1 MIPRQF
7 THCMLRPSDLKP
19 STQGYQVVGVF
30 NPGVVKLRDDEIV
43 LVVRVVEQPVE
54 TREHLLASPR
64 LHADKGMVI
73 DWLDLA
79 HIDTRDPRVYLHRT
93 TGLQRLRFISH
104 LRVFRSSDGKHIDA
118 DRDAQIIMPTGAY
131 EEFGIEDPRIT
142 QIGDTFYITYV
153 AVSHHGVCTCLM
165 STSDFQTFTRH
176 GIIFC
181 PENKDVLLFPEQI
194 AGQYV
199 AMHRPVASI
208 RFRPPEIWLARSPD
222 LIHWGQHEQLLG
234 GEDTIDMD
242 RIGGS
247 TPPIRTDQGWLT
259 LYHGSQR
266 MENVAVGRYTAKA
279 MLLDL
284 DDPSKVLAQSAQP
297 ILWPTEPFET
307 QGFVDNV
314 IFPTAMIEQGDAFY
328 VYYGAAD
335 ENLGVVGFTKQDL
348 MGTLE
353 PV

>member
-7 THCMLRPSDLKP
+7 THCMLRPSDIP
-19 STQGYQVVGVF
+19 ATTQDYKVVGVF
-30 NPGVVKLRDDEIV
+30 NPGVVKIDGQVV
-43 LVVRVVEQPVE
+43 LIVRVVEQPIE
-54 TREHLLASPR
+54 TRENYLASPR
-64 LHADKGMVI
+64 LYPDKGMAI
-73 DWLDLA
+73 DWLDPA
-79 HIDTRDPRVYLHRT
+79 HIDTRDPRIYLHRT

-104 LRVFRSSDGKHIDA
+104 LRVYRSRDGKTIDN
-118 DRDAQIIMPTGAY
+118 REPQIIMPSGPY

-142 QIGDTFYITYV
+142 PIGDTFYITYV
-153 AVSHHGVCTCLM
+153 AVSHHGVSTCLL
-165 STSDFQTFTRH
+165 STKDFESFIRH

-181 PENKDVLLFPEQI
+181 PENKDVLLFPQKI
-194 AGQYV
+194 AGRYV

-222 LIHWGQHEQLLG
+222 LIHWGEHQQLLG
-234 GEDTIDMD
+234 GEETIDMD

-247 TPPIRTDQGWLT
+247 TPPIRTSQGWLT

-266 MENVAVGRYTAKA
+266 TENVAVGKYTAKA
-279 MLLDL
+279 ILLDL
-284 DDPSKVLAQSAQP
+284 DGPAKILAQSNQP

-314 IFPTAMIEQGDAFY
+314 IFPTAMIEQGDDFY

-335 ENLGVVGFTKQDL
+335 ENLGVVGFSKQDL

-353 PV
+353 SV